1 MNRATDGLRPT
12 RRAVV
17 AATLALP
24 AIARAQGARTVR
36 LVVPFAPGG
45 GSDTLARLLAPAFG
59 NELGASVVVEN
70 RAGAGSQIGAE
81 AVMRSAPDG
90 TTLLFGDTPLA
101 TIPALQAAAGRSIPF
116 EAARDFTPISAIAAA
131 PALLVVAANAP
142 WRDLRGFLADA
153 RARPGTINVASG
165 GVASSTHLM
174 IELLRLNAN
183 VQITHVPYRGAGAAL
198 QDLMAGNVQAS
209 VQAMAT
215 GGQVITSGQVRAI
228 GVAAERRIPEL
239 PDAPTLR
246 EQGVDL
252 IASFWWGIL
261 GPKGMPQ
268 EMAGR
273 IHQAAQAAMGSEA
286 VAARLPALGLERLAL
301 GPAEFTRF
309 LASET
314 LRWREVVQTAGIK
327 PE

>member
-1 MNRATDGLRPT
+1 MDKAADRSRLG
-12 RRAVV
+12 RRAIV
-17 AATLALP
+17 AATLGLP
-24 AIARAQGARTVR
+24 AIARAQGARTIR
-36 LVVPFAPGG
+36 LIVPFAPGG
-45 GSDTLARLLAPAFG
+45 GSDTLARLMAPSFG

-81 AVMRSAPDG
+81 LVMRSPPDG

-101 TIPALQAAAGRSIPF
+101 TIPALQAAAGRPIPF

-131 PALLVVAANAP
+131 PAILVVAANAP
-142 WRDLRGFLADA
+142 WRDLRAFLADA

-198 QDLMAGNVQAS
+198 QDLIAGNVQAS

-215 GGQVITSGQVRAI
+215 GGQVVTSGQVRVI
-228 GVAAERRIPEL
+228 GVAAAQRIPEL

-252 IASFWWGIL
+252 LASFWWGIL
-261 GPKGMPQ
+261 GPKGMPD

-273 IHQAAQAAMGSEA
+273 IHQAAQTAMGSEA
-286 VAARLPALGLERLAL
+286 VASRLPNLGLARLTL

-314 LRWREVVQTAGIK
+314 VRWREVVQTAGIK

>member
-1 MNRATDGLRPT
+1 MDKVADRLRVT

-17 AATLALP
+17 AAGLTVP
-24 AIARAQGARTVR
+24 AIARAQSRTVR
-36 LVVPFAPGG
+36 LIVPFAPGG
-45 GSDTLARLLAPAFG
+45 GSDVLARLMAPSFG
-59 NELGASVVVEN
+59 NELGAGVVVEN

-81 AVMRSAPDG
+81 AVMRSPPDG

-101 TIPALQAAAGRSIPF
+101 TIPALQAAAGRPIPF
-116 EAARDFTPISAIAAA
+116 EAARDFAPVTAVAAA
-131 PALLVVAANAP
+131 PAILVVAANAP
-142 WRDLRGFLADA
+142 WRDLKAFLDDA
-153 RARPGTINVASG
+153 RARPGALNVASG

-174 IELLRLNAN
+174 IELLRLRAG

-198 QDLMAGNVQAS
+198 QDLVAGNVQAS

-215 GGQVITSGQVRAI
+215 GGQVVSSGQVRVI

-252 IASFWWGIL
+252 LASFWWGIL
-261 GPKGMPQ
+261 GPKGMPDDLVD
-268 EMAGR
+268 R
-273 IHQAAQAAMGSEA
+273 TYRAAQAAMGSEA
-286 VAARLPALGLERLAL
+286 VTARLPSLGLERLQL
-301 GPAEFTRF
+301 GPADFTRF
-309 LASET
+309 LAAET
-314 LRWREVVQTAGIK
+314 ARWREVVQTAGIK

>member
-1 MNRATDGLRPT
+1 MDKVPDRLRIA
-12 RRAVV
+12 RRTLV
-17 AATLALP
+17 AAALTLP
-24 AIARAQGARTVR
+24 AVARAQSRTIR
-36 LVVPFAPGG
+36 LIVPFAPGG
-45 GSDTLARLLAPAFG
+45 GSDVLARLMAPAFG
-59 NELGASVVVEN
+59 NGLGASVVVEN

-101 TIPALQAAAGRSIPF
+101 TIPALQAAAGRPIPF
-116 EAARDFTPISAIAAA
+116 EAARDFAPITAVAAA
-131 PALLVVAANAP
+131 PAILVVAANAP
-142 WRDLRGFLADA
+142 WRDLRAFLDDA
-153 RARPGTINVASG
+153 RARPGALNVASG

-174 IELLRLNAN
+174 IELLRLRAG

-198 QDLMAGNVQAS
+198 QDLVAGNVQAS

-215 GGQVITSGQVRAI
+215 GGQVVSSGQVRVI

-252 IASFWWGIL
+252 LASFWWGIL
-261 GPKGMPQ
+261 GPKGMPDDLV
-268 EMAGR
+268 ER
-273 IHQAAQAAMGSEA
+273 TYRAAQAAMGSEA
-286 VAARLPALGLERLAL
+286 VAARLPGLGVARLNL
-301 GPAEFTRF
+301 GPADFTRF

-314 LRWREVVQTAGIK
+314 SRWRDVVQTAGIR

>member
-1 MNRATDGLRPT
+1 MDKAADRRPLG
-12 RRAVV
+12 RRGIV
-17 AATLALP
+17 AATLGLP
-24 AIARAQGARTVR
+24 VVARAQGTRTVR
-36 LVVPFAPGG
+36 LIVPFAPGG
-45 GSDTLARLLAPAFG
+45 GSDVLARLMAPAFG

-81 AVMRSAPDG
+81 VVMRSPPDG

-101 TIPALQAAAGRSIPF
+101 TIPALQAAAGRPIPF

-131 PALLVVAANAP
+131 PAILVVAANAP
-142 WRDLRGFLADA
+142 WRDLRSFLADA

-183 VQITHVPYRGAGAAL
+183 VEITHVPYRGAGAAL
-198 QDLMAGNVQAS
+198 QDLIAGNVQAS

-215 GGQVITSGQVRAI
+215 GGQVVSSGQVRVI
-228 GVAAERRIPEL
+228 GVAAAQRIPEL

-252 IASFWWGIL
+252 LASFWWGIL
-261 GPKGMPQ
+261 GPKGMPD

-286 VAARLPALGLERLAL
+286 VAARLPGLGVARLAL

-314 LRWREVVQTAGIK
+314 VRWREVVQAAGIK

>member
-1 MNRATDGLRPT
+1 
-12 RRAVV
+12 
-17 AATLALP
+17 
-24 AIARAQGARTVR
+24 
-36 LVVPFAPGG
+36 
-45 GSDTLARLLAPAFG
+45 
-59 NELGASVVVEN
+59 
-70 RAGAGSQIGAE
+70 
-81 AVMRSAPDG
+81 MRSPPDG

-101 TIPALQAAAGRSIPF
+101 TIPALQAAAGRPIPF
-116 EAARDFTPISAIAAA
+116 EAARDFSPISAIAAA
-131 PALLVVAANAP
+131 PAILVVAANAP
-142 WRDLRGFLADA
+142 WRDLRAFLDEA
-153 RARPGTINVASG
+153 RARPGTLNVASG

-174 IELLRLNAN
+174 IELLRLRAG

-198 QDLMAGNVQAS
+198 QDLIAGNVQAS

-215 GGQVITSGQVRAI
+215 GGQVVSSGQVRVI

-252 IASFWWGIL
+252 LASFWWGIL
-261 GPKGMPQ
+261 GPKGMPE
-268 EMAGR
+268 EMVDR
-273 IHQAAQAAMGSEA
+273 THRAAQAAMGSEA
-286 VAARLPALGLERLAL
+286 VRARLPALGLARLTL

-314 LRWREVVQTAGIK
+314 TRWRDVVQTAGIK

>member
-1 MNRATDGLRPT
+1 
-12 RRAVV
+12 V
-17 AATLALP
+17 
-24 AIARAQGARTVR
+24 
-36 LVVPFAPGG
+36 
-45 GSDTLARLLAPAFG
+45 LARLMAPSFG
-59 NELGASVVVEN
+59 TELGANVVVEN

-101 TIPALQAAAGRSIPF
+101 TIPALQAAAGRPIPF
-116 EAARDFTPISAIAAA
+116 EAARDFAPITAVAAA
-131 PALLVVAANAP
+131 PAILVVAANAP
-142 WRDLRGFLADA
+142 WRDLRAFLDDA
-153 RARPGTINVASG
+153 RARPGALNVASG

-174 IELLRLNAN
+174 IELLRLRAG

-198 QDLMAGNVQAS
+198 QDLVAGNVQAS

-215 GGQVITSGQVRAI
+215 GGQVVSSGQVRVI

-252 IASFWWGIL
+252 LASFWWGIL
-261 GPKGMPQ
+261 GPKGMPDDLVD
-268 EMAGR
+268 R
-273 IHQAAQAAMGSEA
+273 TFRAAQAAMASEA
-286 VAARLPALGLERLAL
+286 VRARLPALGLERLTL
-301 GPAEFTRF
+301 GPADFTRF

-314 LRWREVVQTAGIK
+314 NRWREVVQTAGIK